1 MLTVILV
8 PGPAAKEA
16 ADQIIDNL
24 GYSLNYEDVNEK
36 IRYRDMIHRI
46 IYEVL
51 KEHDISE

>member
-16 ADQIIDNL
+16 ADRIIDNL
-24 GYSLNYEDVNEK
+24 GYSLKYEDANERT
-36 IRYRDMIHRI
+36 RYRDMMHKV